1 MQENRFLF
9 KVFYI
14 ASKKFFGSQRQKI
27 HITVEDCIINAL
39 IETSY
44 IKDAES
50 AKFEVASRTDRFV
63 SARGSVLSFITLK
76 NPILMEINSILPR
89 EIGLWAYA
97 LVPNDY
103 LSRYNAIY
111 RHYKYFL
118 PLMNRGYYDDNKLKL
133 KLMKRACQEIEGHHD
148 FINFSKRG
156 KEKTITVRDVILASI
171 RKENNF
177 IIFDFKSKA
186 FLRQQIRRMV
196 SKILELGT
204 GKIEYDDFLNLF
216 NSNLNISYQ
225 AADPRGLVLW
235 DIKYDEKVKFNYD
248 LKSIERMNAFFLEQE
263 KNYRV
268 KYKLF
273 NVMQHNDIG

>member
-1 MQENRFLF
+1 
-9 KVFYI
+9 
-14 ASKKFFGSQRQKI
+14 
-27 HITVEDCIINAL
+27 
-39 IETSY
+39 
-44 IKDAES
+44 
-50 AKFEVASRTDRFV
+50 
-63 SARGSVLSFITLK
+63 
-76 NPILMEINSILPR
+76 
-89 EIGLWAYA
+89 
-97 LVPNDY
+97 
-103 LSRYNAIY
+103 
-111 RHYKYFL
+111 
-118 PLMNRGYYDDNKLKL
+118 
-133 KLMKRACQEIEGHHD
+133 
-148 FINFSKRG
+148 
-156 KEKTITVRDVILASI
+156 
-171 RKENNF
+171 
-177 IIFDFKSKA
+177 
-186 FLRQQIRRMV
+186 MV